1 MPALPPDFDAVME
14 EALQKVRLIPG
25 YLQES
30 EARFLGLLAACAPA
44 QGSIVEIG
52 SFKGKSTVM
61 LASMAQHYG
70 LGQVVAIDP
79 HRNTA
84 RTDPVLENGESTF
97 EVFLTSLRSA
107 EVESSV
113 EVRRARSREVAEGW
127 NRPIRLLWIDG
138 DHTYAGVKGDFDRFA
153 PFVVDGGIVPLH
165 DALHG
170 YEGPIR
176 VFVEEM
182 LRSDR
187 FGPAGFVKSIA
198 WGQVRLGDGAFFRKQ
213 REKLVRRA
221 GGLVPLLA
229 NDNTV
234 RGLSRL
240 RYNLIRARV
249 PRAVVSPA
257 EWLAM
262 VSQNASNR

>member
-1 MPALPPDFDAVME
+1 M
-14 EALQKVRLIPG
+14 
-25 YLQES
+25 
-30 EARFLGLLAACAPA
+30 
-44 QGSIVEIG
+44 
-52 SFKGKSTVM
+52 
-61 LASMAQHYG
+61 
-70 LGQVVAIDP
+70 
-79 HRNTA
+79 
-84 RTDPVLENGESTF
+84 
-97 EVFLTSLRSA
+97 
-107 EVESSV
+107 
-113 EVRRARSREVAEGW
+113 
-127 NRPIRLLWIDG
+127 LWIDG
-138 DHTYAGVKGDFDRFA
+138 DHTYGGVKGDFDRFA
-153 PFVVDGGIVPLH
+153 PFVVDGGIVALH

-213 REKLVRRA
+213 REKLARRA

-249 PRAVVSPA
+249 PRAAVSPA

-262 VSQNASNR
+262 VSPIASNR